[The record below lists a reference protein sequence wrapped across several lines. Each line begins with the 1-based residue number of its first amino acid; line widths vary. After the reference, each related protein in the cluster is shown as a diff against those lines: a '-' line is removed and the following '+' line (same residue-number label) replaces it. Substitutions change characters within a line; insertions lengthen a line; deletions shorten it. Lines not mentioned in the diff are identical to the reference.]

1 MPPRLVKITADSSV
15 TLISADFFF
24 FLLLF
29 FFRSLNP
36 DACLSTADPLRTPLD
51 WRTRLQVAID
61 IAAALVSGNY
71 HCTSHSLRAEMIH
84 SVL

>member
-36 DACLSTADPLRTPLD
+36 DACLSTADSSQDAAGLSD
-51 WRTRLQVAID
+51 KVA
-61 IAAALVSGNY
+61 GR
-71 HCTSHSLRAEMIH
+71 H
-84 SVL
+84 